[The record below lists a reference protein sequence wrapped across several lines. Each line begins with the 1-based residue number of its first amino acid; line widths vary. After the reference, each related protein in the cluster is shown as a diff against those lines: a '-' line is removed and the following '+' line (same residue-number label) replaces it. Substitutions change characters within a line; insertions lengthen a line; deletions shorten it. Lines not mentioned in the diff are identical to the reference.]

1 MTKKELEIARG
12 FGTYVFWKD
21 ALLKWAGNCGKQ
33 LVWRNAII
41 SEITRHQ
48 SSLFFI
54 HVFITGTSCGLE
66 VWRRAFAPSSH
77 LQGPIQR
84 AGPGS
89 WSYRQV
95 GYCSW
100 RLLKCRSHNGDSMF
114 HWSRLGVP
122 PGRRGQLP
130 FQCARGVCVLP
141 LLIPISW
148 ETGARRTRDWSEGS
162 WTGISKRDCSLA
174 YIE

>member
-1 MTKKELEIARG
+1 MWGSFFKDNADLDELEIVG
-12 FGTYVFWKD
+12 
-21 ALLKWAGNCGKQ
+21 
-33 LVWRNAII
+33 RNPII
-41 SEITRHQ
+41 REITRHQ
-48 SSLFFI
+48 SFVFFI
-54 HVFITGTSCGLE
+54 HVFIMGTSCGLE

-77 LQGPIQR
+77 LQAPIQR

-114 HWSRLGVP
+114 HWSRLGGSSREKG
-122 PGRRGQLP
+122 GRLP

-141 LLIPISW
+141 LLIPISR
-148 ETGARRTRDWSEGS
+148 ETGARRARDRSQRS
-162 WTGISKRDCSLA
+162 WTEISTFNWSPALA
-174 YIE
+174 

>member
-1 MTKKELEIARG
+1 M
-12 FGTYVFWKD
+12 
-21 ALLKWAGNCGKQ
+21 GKQ

-141 LLIPISW
+141 LLSPISW

-162 WTGISKRDCSLA
+162 WPGISKRDSHNSLNSWRCLW
-174 YIE
+174 

>member
-1 MTKKELEIARG
+1 M
-12 FGTYVFWKD
+12 
-21 ALLKWAGNCGKQ
+21 GNTICGK
-33 LVWRNAII
+33 NPII

-48 SSLFFI
+48 SFLVFI
-54 HVFITGTSCGLE
+54 HVFIMGTSCGLE

-77 LQGPIQR
+77 LQAPPPPIQR

-114 HWSRLGVP
+114 HWSRLGGSSRERG
-122 PGRRGQLP
+122 GRLP

-141 LLIPISW
+141 LLIPISR
-148 ETGARRTRDWSEGS
+148 ETGARRARDQGEGS
-162 WTGISKRDCSLA
+162 WTGISKLNCSLS
-174 YIE
+174 